1 MLKKWH
7 VIVLLLTVTGLKARA
22 QQLDSIYFNLY
33 TDSLKKGTYNYI
45 NVEGKYKDGRYQ
57 PLGDKELKFTAS
69 RGVFHGNSLYVDSS
83 ITDDK
88 IRIKVSVIGNPRLT
102 REIDIYI
109 KRPISVRGCF
119 KSPRMGS
126 SGHVHTS
133 APASAHL
140 TMWRGLRIE
149 AASISVL

>member
-7 VIVLLLTVTGLKARA
+7 VIMFLLTGVGLKAQA
-22 QQLDSIYFNLY
+22 QQLDSIFFNLY

-45 NVEGKYKDGRYQ
+45 NVEGKFKDGRYQ

-88 IRIKVSVIGNPRLT
+88 IRVKVSVIGNPRLT

-109 KRPISVRGCF
+109 KRYEVQESLPTMEEVLNGKKPQRSKKIKK
-119 KSPRMGS
+119 KS
-126 SGHVHTS
+126 
-133 APASAHL
+133 
-140 TMWRGLRIE
+140 
-149 AASISVL
+149 

>member
-7 VIVLLLTVTGLKARA
+7 VIVLLLTVTGLKAQA

-109 KRPISVRGCF
+109 KRYEAQERLP
-119 KSPRMGS
+119 
-126 SGHVHTS
+126 
-133 APASAHL
+133 
-140 TMWRGLRIE
+140 TME
-149 AASISVL
+149 EVLNGKKPQRSKKIKKKT

>member
-7 VIVLLLTVTGLKARA
+7 VIIFLLTGVGLKAQA

-45 NVEGKYKDGRYQ
+45 NVEGKFKDGRYQ

-88 IRIKVSVIGNPRLT
+88 IRVKVSVIGNPRLT

-109 KRPISVRGCF
+109 KRYEAQESLPTMEEVLNGKKPQRSKKIKK
-119 KSPRMGS
+119 KS
-126 SGHVHTS
+126 
-133 APASAHL
+133 
-140 TMWRGLRIE
+140 
-149 AASISVL
+149 